1 MLLDVLTLCI
11 VPMSDGGWGVGGPP
25 PHGEHPAHPPDV
37 CRRFKLCPGVAHC
50 SRVVTPAQLSNALLG
65 YVVSGW
71 VAWLLLMVGVTNT
84 LDQHTTRG
92 LKKIRAMTRQEML
105 QILERRNLSVLE
117 NL

>member
-1 MLLDVLTLCI
+1 MLRDVLTLCI

-37 CRRFKLCPGVAHC
+37 CRRFKLCPGVADS
-50 SRVVTPAQLSNALLG
+50 SRVVTPARLSNALL
-65 YVVSGW
+65 SEW
-71 VAWLLLMVGVTNT
+71 VGRLVAAHGGVGVTNT

-92 LKKIRAMTRQEML
+92 LKKIRVMTRPEFL
-105 QILERRNLSVLE
+105 HILSRWNLSVLE